1 MTTHIITIE
10 DIGRGKVRMYHQ
22 GHDIGTSHEPLFAA
36 SRYLIANQL
45 AHPRDTIE
53 THRGDTCALRATV
66 WVAARLTVSER
77 SLGDFTFTLHPDSYH
92 MVHYKPVDKRKAQ
105 GSTPSSLHP

>member
-22 GHDIGTSHEPLFAA
+22 GHDIGASHEPLFAA
-36 SRYLIANQL
+36 SRYLIANRL
-45 AHPRDTIE
+45 ADPRDTIE

-66 WVAARLTVSER
+66 WVAARLTVVER
-77 SLGDFTFTLHPDSYH
+77 SLGDFTFTIHADS
-92 MVHYKPVDKRKAQ
+92 
-105 GSTPSSLHP
+105 SSLLHYSPQRSRNATVSTHTS

>member
-1 MTTHIITIE
+1 MATHIITIE

-45 AHPRDTIE
+45 AQPRDTIE

-66 WVAARLTVSER
+66 WVAARLTVVER
-77 SLGDFTFTLHPDSYH
+77 SLGVFTFTIHADSASLLHYSPQRSRNAT
-92 MVHYKPVDKRKAQ
+92 V
-105 GSTPSSLHP
+105 STHTS

>member
-10 DIGRGKVRMYHQ
+10 NIGRGKVRMYHQ

-66 WVAARLTVSER
+66 WIAARLTVSER
-77 SLGDFTFTLHPDSYH
+77 SSGVFNFALHPDSYQ
-92 MVHYKPVDKRKAQ
+92 MVHYSPQDKRKAQ
-105 GSTPSSLHP
+105 GSTYTSLQP